1 MSRAAKDRRA
11 TLQGTPICLRRQ
23 KLSATTNLHGLRLGA
38 SCGTLSRLMEHG
50 GEGKL
55 RLGIG
60 GFV

>member
-1 MSRAAKDRRA
+1 MSRATKDRRA

-38 SCGTLSRLMEHG
+38 SGGTLSRLMEHG
-50 GEGKL
+50 GKL

-60 GFV
+60 GSV